1 MLHTLILAGGSG
13 TRFWPLSRKAF
24 PKQLLDLTGGG
35 SLLQQTAARGR
46 VCAPAE
52 NMWVVTGEHLVE
64 PIQKQMPE
72 LAVSRLIVEPIGR
85 NTAPCIG
92 LAALQLLAVDP
103 DAEMLVMPSDHL
115 IEPVEAFQ
123 QAVERGRELL
133 SEDPTRL
140 ILFGAKPTFP
150 ATGFGYIE
158 RGDQLGTASPAAFNV
173 AAFHEK
179 PNHQTAEQYLAA
191 GKFYW
196 NCGIFLWRADQIL
209 AELKQHQPD
218 LYAHLESL
226 QKSLGSRDWKS
237 ELEYEFP
244 RMPSISIDYAVLEK
258 AKNVQV
264 IEANYNW
271 DDLGSWQALKR
282 LIPPDEK
289 GNIVVG
295 RHTGDSKNSIIYS
308 SRPDQL
314 IATIGLENCLIVQ
327 TDEVT
332 LVARTDDEQA
342 LKDLLSQIEAGGEH
356 ERYL

>member
-35 SLLQQTAARGR
+35 SLLQQTATRAKG
-46 VCAPAE
+46 CAPAE
-52 NMWVVTGEHLVE
+52 NLWIVTGEHLVE
-64 PIQKQMPE
+64 PIQKQLPD
-72 LAVSRLIVEPIGR
+72 LDPARLIVEPCGR

-103 DAEMLVMPSDHL
+103 DAVMLVLPADHL
-115 IEPVEAFQ
+115 ITPLEEFQ
-123 QAVERGRELL
+123 RAVERGTELIEAD
-133 SEDPTRL
+133 STRFV
-140 ILFGAKPTFP
+140 LFGAKPTFP
-150 ATGFGYIE
+150 STGFGYIE
-158 RGDQLGTASPAAFNV
+158 RGTELDRYEPPAFNV

-179 PNHQTAEQYLAA
+179 PDQQTAAQYLAA
-191 GKFYW
+191 GRFYW

-209 AELKQHQPD
+209 AALREHQPD
-218 LYAHLESL
+218 LYTHLERMQPTLGTEAWQASL
-226 QKSLGSRDWKS
+226 QH
-237 ELEYEFP
+237 EFP

-258 AKNVQV
+258 AENVCV
-264 IEANYNW
+264 IEAPFNW

-282 LIPPDEK
+282 LLPADEK
-289 GNIVVG
+289 GNIIVG
-295 RHTGDSKNSIIYS
+295 QHTGNAQNSIIYS
-308 SRPDQL
+308 TRPDQL

-332 LVARTDDEQA
+332 LIARTDDEQT
-342 LKDLLSQIEAGGEH
+342 LKQLLQEIEEGGEH